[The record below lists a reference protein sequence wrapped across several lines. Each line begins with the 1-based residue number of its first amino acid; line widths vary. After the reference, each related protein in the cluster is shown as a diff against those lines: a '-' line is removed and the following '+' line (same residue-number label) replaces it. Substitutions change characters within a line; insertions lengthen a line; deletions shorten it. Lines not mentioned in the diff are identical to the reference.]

1 MLRIRKKDKVQVM
14 SGRDKGK
21 KGEVLKVD
29 LGKDTAI
36 IAKVNLVTKHTKPTQ
51 TAPGGREHIEA
62 PLPMSKLML
71 VCPKCDQ
78 PMRPK
83 FDRYETGEKIRLCR
97 ACGEVIP

>member
-21 KGEVLKVD
+21 KGEVLKLD
-29 LGKDTAI
+29 MSKERAI
-36 IAKVNLVTKHTKPTQ
+36 VTKINLVTKHKRPTQ
-51 TAPGGREHIEA
+51 SETGGREHIEA
-62 PLPMSKLML
+62 PLSLAKLML

-83 FDRYETGEKIRLCR
+83 YDRLQTGEKVRVCR
-97 ACGEVIP
+97 KCGEVIL